1 MLCIWIIHAIL
12 QLRPHTSFVSHILS
26 IETATKTCSI
36 ALHSNGHL
44 ISCQAL
50 HVAQSHAE
58 SLMAMIQHT
67 LSISRCAKKD
77 LAAVAI
83 SAGPGSYTGLRIGA
97 STAQGLSYALRIPLI
112 AVNTLDAMVHGIMPY
127 NHQKAFLCPVIDARR
142 MEVYCLVADPQ
153 GKRLIEP
160 HPHIVHSDSFA
171 TWLGKGPV
179 IFFGD
184 GAAKCQATLAHQPQA
199 IFLAG
204 IHPSAKY
211 VGEVAYQKFEQKDF
225 TAVDEFT
232 PTYLK
237 AFQTKA
243 AN

>member
-1 MLCIWIIHAIL
+1 M
-12 QLRPHTSFVSHILS
+12 PHILS

-36 ALHSNGHL
+36 ALHNNGHL
-44 ISCQAL
+44 ITCQDL

-67 LSISRCAKKD
+67 LAISRCDKKD
-77 LAAVAI
+77 LAAVAV

-97 STAQGLSYALRIPLI
+97 STAQGLGYALDIPLI
-112 AVNTLDAMVHGIMPY
+112 AVNTLDAMAHGMMLY
-127 NHQKAFLCPVIDARR
+127 NHQQALLCPMIDARR

-160 HPHIVHSDSFA
+160 HPHIVRSDSFA
-171 TWLGKGPV
+171 TWLARGPV
-179 IFFGD
+179 LFFGD
-184 GAAKCQATLAHQPQA
+184 GAAKCQAILAHQPQA
-199 IFLAG
+199 IFLAD
-204 IHPSAKY
+204 IHPAAQY
-211 VGEVAYQKFEQKDF
+211 VGEVAYQKFQKKDF
-225 TAVDEFT
+225 TASDAFT

-237 AFQTKA
+237 AFQEKA